1 MIDQNMEKTITLN
14 HTNTVLL
21 KLSKICS
28 KSMETAKY
36 SKEVIWCWEKN
47 PEESSTVFAKKY
59 LPPSQFLIILHCE
72 VV

>member
-1 MIDQNMEKTITLN
+1 MIDQNMAKTITLN

-36 SKEVIWCWEKN
+36 SKEVIWCWEI
-47 PEESSTVFAKKY
+47 EESSTVFAKKY